1 MGRCY
6 FMTEREIELRV
17 DIDRDRIKEIVRE
30 ALRMM
35 YEYLGG
41 EYSISQDQILETLD
55 KLLDSNIVSTQFYLN
70 VGSSKIPDLR
80 LRVDPRRRKILG
92 KSSFKKKVAKLNHFM
107 RIL

>member
-1 MGRCY
+1 MV
-6 FMTEREIELRV
+6 EREINLHV
-17 DIDRDRIKEIVRE
+17 DVDKDRIKEIVSE
-30 ALRMM
+30 ALRMI

-41 EYSISQDQILETLD
+41 EYSISKDQVLENLNKILE
-55 KLLDSNIVSTQFYLN
+55 SNLVSTQFYLN

-92 KSSFKKKVAKLNHFM
+92 KSSFKKKVAKLNHFL

>member
-1 MGRCY
+1 
-6 FMTEREIELRV
+6 MTEREIELRV